1 METIA
6 HGITELI
13 GSTPMLEPVR
23 FTRACGLQAQLFV
36 KLEGFNPAG
45 SAKDRIARAMIEE
58 AEKNG
63 QLKPGSVI
71 IEPTLSLIHIL
82 DHENRNRQYRRL
94 AVRYGSR
101 AMRNYI
107 PGADGLFS

>member
-36 KLEGFNPAG
+36 KLEGFNPVSYTHLDVYKRQVTRRDALQNMFFTVM
-45 SAKDRIARAMIEE
+45 SAKEIHYFLRI
-58 AEKNG
+58 
-63 QLKPGSVI
+63 
-71 IEPTLSLIHIL
+71 IL
-82 DHENRNRQYRRL
+82 GINCFN
-94 AVRYGSR
+94 SC
-101 AMRNYI
+101 M
-107 PGADGLFS
+107 